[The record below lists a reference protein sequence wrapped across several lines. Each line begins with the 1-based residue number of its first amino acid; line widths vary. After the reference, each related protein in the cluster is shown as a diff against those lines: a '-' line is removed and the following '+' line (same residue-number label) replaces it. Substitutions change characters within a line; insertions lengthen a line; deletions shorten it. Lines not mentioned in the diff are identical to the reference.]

1 MLERCGAPRYAFDIS
16 VTFPLSVEIER
27 ELDGRWIAEVPA
39 LPGCLAYGLSQEDAV
54 ASVEALALRIL
65 AERKEHGEPVP
76 DLDALFV
83 VSP

>member
-1 MLERCGAPRYAFDIS
+1 MSTE
-16 VTFPLSVEIER
+16 FPLTIETER

-39 LPGCLAYGLSQEDAV
+39 LPGCLAYGPSKENAV

-76 DLDALFV
+76 ELDALFAV
-83 VSP
+83 CP